1 VLRIVDFNEKGEVVN
16 ITLYSRRILREC
28 YMFNHPKSKTA
39 SLNVECETMKAIITV
54 ELVTEAAEKDDR
66 QIAEDIRRE
75 LEDASP
81 IPWAKTVEKV
91 QIVTAEM

>member
-1 VLRIVDFNEKGEVVN
+1 MLRIVNYDEEGKVKDVV
-16 ITLYSRRILREC
+16 LYSSALLREC
-28 YMFNHPKSKTA
+28 YKYNHKSKTA